1 MRVILIAVAVAL
13 VGAVG
18 VFMYVLSSLDDFI
31 QEAVQTYGSEIT
43 KTKVT
48 LDQVEIDLTS
58 GRGALRGLTVG
69 NPQGFNTPSAF
80 VLGSISITIDSST
93 ISDDVI
99 VINEIAIDGPEVTY
113 ELGEN
118 GNNIDTI
125 KSNVEAYMAQF
136 GEGGAANDDKGPKMI
151 IDDLYIRGGAVNVS
165 ASFLGG
171 KTLESVLPDLHLEDI
186 GREEK
191 GAWPQQVAEQV
202 IAAITEGTN
211 SVVSGL
217 DLEGMMG
224 NAGALLEGG
233 AADVGK
239 VLEGVTSGGDS
250 AIQNVTKDASQAIE
264 GAGQALE
271 GAAGDATKALGNLFG
286 GSSD

>member
-1 MRVILIAVAVAL
+1 
-13 VGAVG
+13 
-18 VFMYVLSSLDDFI
+18 MYVLSSLDDFI

>member
-1 MRVILIAVAVAL
+1 MRVILIAVGVAVL
-13 VGAVG
+13 GAVG
-18 VFMYVLSSLDDFI
+18 VFMFVLSSLDGLI

-125 KSNVEAYMAQF
+125 KSNVEAYMA
-136 GEGGAANDDKGPKMI
+136 
-151 IDDLYIRGGAVNVS
+151 
-165 ASFLGG
+165 
-171 KTLESVLPDLHLEDI
+171 
-186 GREEK
+186 
-191 GAWPQQVAEQV
+191 
-202 IAAITEGTN
+202 
-211 SVVSGL
+211 
-217 DLEGMMG
+217 
-224 NAGALLEGG
+224 
-233 AADVGK
+233 
-239 VLEGVTSGGDS
+239 
-250 AIQNVTKDASQAIE
+250 
-264 GAGQALE
+264 
-271 GAAGDATKALGNLFG
+271 
-286 GSSD
+286 